1 MADKIGV
8 YICSCGPNIGDKIS
22 VDGLIAFAQAL
33 PEVAEVRT
41 HGLLCSAAGQNFLA
55 VRIRDAALE
64 KVVVAGC
71 SPREHESTFR
81 NVLKKAGLNPYQL
94 QMANL
99 REQCAWVT
107 ADPAAAAGKARS
119 LIRAAVNRV
128 RLHEPIPSLEIDM
141 NPDVLVV
148 GAGVAGVA
156 AALNLAQKGRRI
168 YLVEQSPF
176 LGGKAVLYEKIFPQM
191 ECGSC
196 LLSPLMDAVLHQE
209 RIEVHLLSQMHQ
221 VRGFWGNFEVV
232 IKRLARGVNLKN
244 CLGCGACLE
253 VCPVEIKQTPLEG
266 WPGRKAVR
274 LPLPGALPNAAV
286 IDREHCR
293 HFQGDPCRACR
304 DACPFGAVEL
314 EEEDRTLEIK
324 VGAIV
329 LATGFELADGG
340 SLNLNQGPG
349 SGRILSSLE
358 MEEMLNSNGPTAGRI
373 LTPPNLVPKAIGIFP
388 GSGMK
393 TLEGSGGGHPV
404 CLEVSLKFARMIRDQ
419 IPDSRVSIYV
429 DDWSGLGPEA
439 YRSYKELSGDIEIA
453 VIRLKDPAAIQ
464 WVEEENQV
472 RLEYRDGRGDIR
484 ADRFDLLILGGSPGG
499 SKGSRETA
507 DRLKIPLGEDGF
519 LVTEEMR
526 LGPVDTA
533 VEGIFAAGCARG
545 LKTIPESIL
554 DGQAAAGRILSRL
567 IPGEKLVLEAATA
580 VVREEHCSGCNLCL
594 DLCPYQAIESV
605 PGEGAVRIR
614 EALCRGCGLCAA
626 ACPSGAIEARYFQA
640 DQVAAEVEGLLR

>member
-1 MADKIGV
+1 ME
-8 YICSCGPNIGDKIS
+8 
-22 VDGLIAFAQAL
+22 GLIAFAQAL

-55 VRIRDAALE
+55 DRIRDAALD

-107 ADPAAAAGKARS
+107 EDPAAAGDKARS
-119 LIRAAVNRV
+119 LIRAAVERV
-128 RLHEPIPSLEIDM
+128 RLHEPIPPLEIDM

-148 GAGVAGVA
+148 GAGVAGVT

-176 LGGKAVLYEKIFPQM
+176 VGGKAVLYEKIFPQM

-209 RIEVHLLSQMHQ
+209 RIEIHLLSQVQQ

-253 VCPVEIKQTPLEG
+253 VCPVEIEQTAFKS
-266 WPGRKAVR
+266 WPGRKAVS

-293 HFQGDPCRACR
+293 HFQGDPCLACR
-304 DACPFGAVEL
+304 DACPFGAIEL
-314 EEEDRTLEIK
+314 EEDDRTLEIK

-329 LATGFELADGG
+329 LATGFDLSDGRA
-340 SLNLNQGPG
+340 LNLNQGPG
-349 SGRILSSLE
+349 SGRILSSPE

-373 LTPPNLVPKAIGIFP
+373 LSPPNRIPKAIGIFP
-388 GSGMK
+388 GSDMK
-393 TLEGSGGGHPV
+393 TLEGSGAVHPV
-404 CLEVSLKFARMIRDQ
+404 CLEFSLKFVRMIRDQ
-419 IPDSRVSIYV
+419 IPECRVSVYV
-429 DDWSGLGPEA
+429 AEMSGWGPEA
-439 YRSYKELSGDIEIA
+439 YRSYNELSKEPEIA
-453 VIRLKDPAAIQ
+453 FIRLKDQAGIR
-464 WVEEENQV
+464 WVEAENQV
-472 RLEYRDGRGDIR
+472 RLEYRDQQGSTQ
-484 ADRFDLLILGGSPGG
+484 ADFFDLLILGSSPEG
-499 SKGSRETA
+499 SKGSRELA
-507 DRLKIPLGEDGF
+507 ERLKIPLGEDGF
-519 LVTEEMR
+519 FLTEEMR
-526 LGPVDTA
+526 LGPVDTV

-567 IPGEKLVLEAATA
+567 IPGEKLILEAATA
-580 VVREEHCSGCNLCL
+580 VVREENCSGCNLCL
-594 DLCPYQAIESV
+594 GFCPYQAIEMVAEES
-605 PGEGAVRIR
+605 AVRIR
-614 EALCRGCGLCAA
+614 EVLCRGCGLCAA
-626 ACPSGAIEARYFQA
+626 ACPSGAIEARHFQE